1 MLSVRKRGVKTGN
14 WYNHAS
20 MTAHPGRPPYRLA
33 FCPRSQAERVAGLP
47 AELQARLSPAELTE
61 MEAVAPRRR
70 LDRLAGRLA
79 AKRALAEHF
88 EAEDGWRADPRE
100 LEIFNDTEG
109 RPTLRLP
116 AGAAVST
123 PSFSLSHCAE
133 GGVAAVAA
141 PGRLVGVDVETV
153 VARPAEV
160 LAFVSGPG
168 EDRGRDPSDPAAQAR
183 LWTGKEA
190 ALKLLGLG
198 LDADAKAVRP
208 GSEGVAFTG
217 RPAAAWDALG
227 RPRVSLDYERVA
239 GAMIAVAVTGDRE
252 WKPT

>member
-1 MLSVRKRGVKTGN
+1 MRAPTRS
-14 WYNHAS
+14 
-20 MTAHPGRPPYRLA
+20 RPPYRLA
-33 FCPRSQAERVAGLP
+33 FYPRSQAERVAGLP
-47 AELQARLSPAELTE
+47 AELEAHFSPLELTKL
-61 MEAVAPRRR
+61 EALAPRRR

-88 EAEDGWRADPRE
+88 AAEEGWQADPRE
-100 LEIFNDTEG
+100 LEVFNDDAG

-116 AGAAVST
+116 AGAAISA
-123 PSFSLSHCAE
+123 PSFSIAHCAE

-141 PGRLVGVDVETV
+141 PGRRVGVDLETV

-160 LAFVSGPG
+160 IAFVAAPG
-168 EDRGRDPSDPAAQAR
+168 EDGSAGPTAPEAQAR

-208 GSEGVAFTG
+208 GPEEVAFAG
-217 RPAAAWDALG
+217 RPASAWDALG
-227 RPRVSLDYERVA
+227 RPRVRMAYERVA
-239 GAMIAVAVTGDRE
+239 GAMLAVAFTGD
-252 WKPT
+252 